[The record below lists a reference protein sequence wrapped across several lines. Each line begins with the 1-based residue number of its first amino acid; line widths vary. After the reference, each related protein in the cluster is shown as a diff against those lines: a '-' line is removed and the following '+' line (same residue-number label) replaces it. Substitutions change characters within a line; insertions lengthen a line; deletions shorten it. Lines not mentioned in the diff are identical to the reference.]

1 MIIERLLALVFPNQ
15 DISHAGSLYLRRW
28 LLTPSLFG
36 WRLML
41 HKIARPDL
49 ERVLHDHPWDFA
61 TLCLRGGYD
70 ELVLAP
76 DGACRREPMRPG
88 RARFRSF
95 AHTHRIDRIVGP
107 NAWTLV
113 LHGPRRH
120 AWGFWNT
127 EATPITFTVSADYF
141 KDGYDKAPPMA
152 RRWLR
157 GHGIKRTEATP

>member
-1 MIIERLLALVFPNQ
+1 MLVERLLCLLFPSQ

-28 LLTPSLFG
+28 LLTPSVFG

-70 ELVLAP
+70 EFVLRP
-76 DGACRREPMRPG
+76 DEDVEQESIRPG
-88 RARFRSF
+88 GIRFRSF
-95 AHTHRIDRIVGP
+95 RHTHRIDRIVGP

-120 AWGFWNT
+120 VWGFWDT
-127 EATPITFTVSADYF
+127 TDLPARFTVSADYF
-141 KDGYDKAPPMA
+141 KDGYDKAPAMA

-157 GHGIKRTEATP
+157 RSA